1 MPVEE
6 VVQEHKAKLHGHLE
20 PPRKH
25 LVVMQKIKAKE
36 ERRMTVVKSQIVRVG
51 NCGLPVWAANTF
63 SG

>member
-25 LVVMQKIKAKE
+25 LGIMQKIKAKE
-36 ERRMTVVKSQIVRVG
+36 ERRMTVVTNCVRTPRT
-51 NCGLPVWAANTF
+51 L
-63 SG
+63 S